1 MPLASTRS
9 FPLPSLK
16 VYTAISVLILIVA
29 LITARQLSATN
40 PNVEEANATQND
52 DNNATT
58 SSSTFPKWPAINMAY
73 CLLLLLGTLAQ
84 KAVFGELRVGEQQM
98 VKEKTMNYIFH
109 KFVFLFGVLNIE
121 EFEELLTW
129 ITWLALVGF
138 FAIWV
143 SMTKMRSEYVC
154 QSPHTAKLTHFK
166 FIGVLA
172 VILVSSAALF
182 SIALSMEPIETDYG
196 IDYLVFM
203 GAECL
208 LLGLRA
214 LHAIAKHCIH
224 VYDEARLGTWEN
236 QAVVSYY
243 TDLVGEMAILGVD
256 FVHRLHMMIW
266 ANVFLSMASL
276 VIFMQL
282 RTLYAEM
289 RKRIDKHRNF
299 VRVSQSLDTRFPLAT
314 KEQLEGNDDNCA
326 ICWDKM
332 ENARLLPCNHLFH
345 LSCLRSWLEQDRS
358 CPTCRVNLGETQET
372 PSNEANWQP
381 AVETPRNMDLSPFVR
396 NRGERRRNNLFRF
409 DGRQLASW
417 LPIFSV
423 QVVQEGR
430 QRPVTQMERMARAV
444 QDVLPDYPM
453 DLIMS
458 DLAQTRSADQTVQN
472 LLERSPFQ
480 ESALSRE
487 PTGSSSL
494 RLRRPAT
501 PPSNSTVS
509 QSEDPVVQS
518 TEEPTETAD
527 RSAAE
532 DDEGGGGIGPLPHYQ
547 AEVVLP
553 SELVDS
559 DVRNGSSEY
568 RKQ

>member
-1 MPLASTRS
+1 MDDQLR
-9 FPLPSLK
+9 LVGSLK
-16 VYTAISVLILIVA
+16 GHSDWVTQIATTPQVPNMSHATSRSSSGISNEKG
-29 LITARQLSATN
+29 ATR
-40 PNVEEANATQND
+40 PQSPRLRPRHLVGRPIRSLEFVGLDASPLGRPRGRHNATLRRTHERRPQRR
-52 DNNATT
+52 
-58 SSSTFPKWPAINMAY
+58 
-73 CLLLLLGTLAQ
+73 LLGRQFPNRLGIARPNDQTL
-84 KAVFGELRVGEQQM
+84 
-98 VKEKTMNYIFH
+98 
-109 KFVFLFGVLNIE
+109 
-121 EFEELLTW
+121 
-129 ITWLALVGF
+129 
-138 FAIWV
+138 
-143 SMTKMRSEYVC
+143 EY
-154 QSPHTAKLTHFK
+154 T
-166 FIGVLA
+166 
-172 VILVSSAALF
+172 
-182 SIALSMEPIETDYG
+182 
-196 IDYLVFM
+196 YLVFM

-224 VYDEARLGTWEN
+224 VYDEARPGTWEN

-243 TDLVGEMAILGVD
+243 IDLVGEMAILGVD

-381 AVETPRNMDLSPFVR
+381 AVKTPRNMDLSPFVR
-396 NRGERRRNNLFRF
+396 NRGERRQNNWFRF

-472 LLERSPFQ
+472 L
-480 ESALSRE
+480 
-487 PTGSSSL
+487 TC
-494 RLRRPAT
+494 
-501 PPSNSTVS
+501 TV
-509 QSEDPVVQS
+509 
-518 TEEPTETAD
+518 
-527 RSAAE
+527 
-532 DDEGGGGIGPLPHYQ
+532 I
-547 AEVVLP
+547 
-553 SELVDS
+553 
-559 DVRNGSSEY
+559 
-568 RKQ
+568 